1 MRLIGIAA
9 PPSDLQ
15 ILVDKVATFLSTQG
29 SLAIISPLAIENSP
43 KQIFST
49 YQLDEK
55 GNWSASGGGLT
66 LTHLFEK
73 IATTHDYAII
83 SGFENANLPYLS
95 IKGSSHAGTSL
106 MELTSVDNLDTD
118 QLFLK
123 LNTTEPFETLDS
135 LIHQAMTSPRANE
148 AGAIATFTG
157 RVREFDHP
165 SDSPTTRLEFEK
177 YAGIA
182 EDRMEQICSDLR
194 KRDGIFEVIMYHKIG
209 HIESGQNVVFVV
221 VLGAHRSEAFKAVQ
235 DGINRLKD
243 EVPIFKKEIKLDGSF
258 WVHDRP

>member
-1 MRLIGIAA
+1 MDISFPLSKHSISRTIVDGYKPFLCLSKGMRLIGIAA

-123 LNTTEPFETLDS
+123 LNKPASILMLLMGLNLSQELA
-135 LIHQAMTSPRANE
+135 Q
-148 AGAIATFTG
+148 
-157 RVREFDHP
+157 
-165 SDSPTTRLEFEK
+165 
-177 YAGIA
+177 
-182 EDRMEQICSDLR
+182 Q
-194 KRDGIFEVIMYHKIG
+194 
-209 HIESGQNVVFVV
+209 
-221 VLGAHRSEAFKAVQ
+221 
-235 DGINRLKD
+235 
-243 EVPIFKKEIKLDGSF
+243 
-258 WVHDRP
+258 